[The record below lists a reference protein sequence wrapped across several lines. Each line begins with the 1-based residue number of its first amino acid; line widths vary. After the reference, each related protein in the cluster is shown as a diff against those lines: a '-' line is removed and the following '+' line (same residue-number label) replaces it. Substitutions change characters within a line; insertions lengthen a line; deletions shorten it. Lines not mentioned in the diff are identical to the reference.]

1 MFLIAALLYRLTT
14 EVLMDNKDLSKFL
27 GKLVSRS
34 ENQEAINKVWAEA
47 HEELSADPNCTVSIK
62 PLDVSIFGNDV
73 AGKVG
78 SCRLSIFRAGTAY
91 NRERHPNST
100 QFVFSLEGCGEIYVL
115 EESGSWRVDRLGG
128 VENGALETC
137 GHWTPAGI
145 WHQPIPSKDHDWVVL
160 AFHTATEVQD
170 EFMV

>member
-1 MFLIAALLYRLTT
+1 
-14 EVLMDNKDLSKFL
+14 MDNKDLLKCL
-27 GKLVSRS
+27 EKLVSRF
-34 ENQEAINKVWAEA
+34 ENQEALNKAWAEA
-47 HEELSADPNCTVSIK
+47 HEELSADPNCAVSIK
-62 PLDVSIFGNDV
+62 PLDVSILGNDV

-100 QFVFSLEGCGEIYVL
+100 QFIFSLEGSGEIHVL

-128 VENGALETC
+128 VDNGALETRW
-137 GHWTPAGI
+137 HWIPAGI
-145 WHQPIPSKDHDWVVL
+145 WHQPIPSKDHNWVVL
-160 AFHTATEVQD
+160 AFHTEAEVQD